1 VLSTFGFGIFIA
13 GSCILDYFSCDAK
26 LNFIPYYASAILI
39 GFGNGHM
46 WPAFQNMIIAIA
58 HHNERGTA
66 NSTILTSWDF
76 GLGLGILLGGI
87 IAEYMG
93 YDAMF
98 WVMAGVHVVGLVMYV
113 FTTQG
118 KFKEK
123 QKQFV

>member
-1 VLSTFGFGIFIA
+1 
-13 GSCILDYFSCDAK
+13 
-26 LNFIPYYASAILI
+26 
-39 GFGNGHM
+39 M

-76 GLGLGILLGGI
+76 GLGIGILLGGV

-98 WVMAGVHVVGLVMYV
+98 WVMAFVHVIGLAMYLL
-113 FTTQG
+113 TTQSR
-118 KFKEK
+118 FLEK
-123 QKQFV
+123 QKQFI